1 MRTQRK
7 VVKSLAFTVA
17 LGASATNLQV
27 KADEVV
33 TPVAESAE
41 TVVTAT
47 PTTVSAEQVE
57 QAKEVASADAQAV
70 EAQTTVD
77 AVASQ
82 TLATE
87 TQTVEKLTEAVAQ
100 ASTAQEALPT
110 AEAEVATQTEVV
122 EQAQTAADTAQE
134 VVTSANDEVATAQA
148 SADTANTVEAQAS
161 ATLEEAKAQPV
172 VTAETVDAQ
181 IAETKSTISEK
192 EAEVA
197 QTAVAITATN
207 NKIATAQ
214 EAVDNYKPTTVT
226 ETVASSNYVEASGA
240 DRDMEDII
248 RETFPDV
255 NPADYARQFETVIFD
270 GEDTKTIVL
279 TAEQAKELAE
289 TGSFTYTFDAKA
301 VSEEVV
307 NIINELRRINGITL
321 TPRYG
326 MTQDDIAFK
335 VTDSFVD
342 FANTRAKEL
351 VTDFS
356 HNSTLT
362 DTTNGYDINKLGE
375 SIAQDIYR
383 FNNTDN
389 NTSKALSHSELAYNI
404 VLGWFSEYNNMHV
417 NFGHRYHLLTDATGN
432 IAVGMATDGTKQ
444 YFALLSD
451 TQARTILF
459 EQSTVDGKL
468 TQTYNGERLKFLPK
482 RTFNYVTTTVVD
494 DSQALKDAVVALEAK
509 KSALLAQQS
518 LASDAL
524 NQAVSAL
531 ATLEQ
536 AKTDI
541 TLANAK
547 RTAAIAEAQM
557 AFDNASATAKTANAT
572 LRQALASQEEALAN
586 LETATGE
593 LTDAQGE
600 LATAKAKVAE
610 LKSLLAN
617 QDQLLAELEAAKERL
632 SDAEVAKGES
642 SALLAELVAKAKAS
656 QAEAD
661 RLATLFA
668 LQEEFNTVI
677 TEEDVTATPKDA
689 PTAPVL
695 PAVDFNDLFS
705 KPSDE
710 PQTTDVKV
718 PKDGDKGQDLN
729 VFDKIDNEK
738 TVVTPTVYK
747 PQAGI
752 TVQQTAT
759 GEKVTYSR
767 VERAHTLPN
776 TGSEDNIVLM
786 GIGVVLAGLG
796 LAGARRRRHG

>member
-7 VVKSLAFTVA
+7 VVKSLALTVA

-27 KADEVV
+27 KADEVI
-33 TPVAESAE
+33 TPVAESTE

-47 PTTVSAEQVE
+47 PTTISAEQVE

-70 EAQTTVD
+70 NAQTAVD
-77 AVASQ
+77 TAASQ

-87 TQTVEKLTEAVAQ
+87 TQEVEKLTEAVAQ
-100 ASTAQEALPT
+100 ASTAQEALPV

-122 EQAQTAADTAQE
+122 EQAQTAVDTAQE
-134 VVTSANDEVATAQA
+134 VVASANDEVATAQA
-148 SADTANTVEAQAS
+148 SADTANAVEAKAS
-161 ATLEEAKAQPV
+161 ATLEDAKAQPV
-172 VTAETVDAQ
+172 VTAESVDAQ

-207 NKIATAQ
+207 SKIATAQ

-226 ETVASSNYVEASGA
+226 ETVTSSNYVDFNQIDKELEG
-240 DRDMEDII
+240 
-248 RETFPDV
+248 RE
-255 NPADYARQFETVIFD
+255 FETVLFN
-270 GEDTKTIVL
+270 GHDTQTIVL
-279 TAEQAKELAE
+279 TEEQAAE
-289 TGSFTYTFDAKA
+289 FKAKGSFTYTFDAKA
-301 VSEEVV
+301 VSEEMVK
-307 NIINELRRINGITL
+307 IINELRRINGLPT
-321 TPRYG
+321 
-326 MTQDDIAFK
+326 DIELK
-335 VTDSFVD
+335 VTDEMIEYANLRAQELTVD
-342 FANTRAKEL
+342 Y
-351 VTDFS
+351 S
-356 HNSTLT
+356 HNSV
-362 DTTNGYDINKLGE
+362 NKKSGVGE
-375 SIAQDIYR
+375 SINQAFYGV
-383 FNNTDN
+383 N
-389 NTSKALSHSELAYNI
+389 LSHAQLAYNTA
-404 VLGWFSEYNNMHV
+404 LDWFAEYGNAYLS
-417 NFGHRYHLLTDATGN
+417 FGHRNHLLTAASGQLGLGAVEVDGDWYIALETGVN
-432 IAVGMATDGTKQ
+432 SNRVQ
-444 YFALLSD
+444 
-451 TQARTILF
+451 F

-494 DSQALKDAVVALEAK
+494 NSQALKDAVVALEAE
-509 KSALLAQQS
+509 KSTLLVQQS

-557 AFDNASATAKTANAT
+557 EFDSASATAKTANAT

-586 LETATGE
+586 LETAKGE
-593 LTDAQGE
+593 LTDVQGK

-610 LKSLLAN
+610 LKSLLAT
-617 QDQLLAELEAAKERL
+617 QDQLLADLEAAKERL

-642 SALLAELVAKAKAS
+642 SALLAELVTKAEAS

-677 TEEDVTATPKDA
+677 TEDEVTATPKDA

-695 PAVDFNDLFS
+695 PAVDFNDLFN
-705 KPSDE
+705 KPSEE
-710 PQTTDVKV
+710 PQTTDVV
-718 PKDGDKGQDLN
+718 APKDGDKGQYLN
-729 VFDKIDNEK
+729 VIDNIDNEK

-786 GIGVVLAGLG
+786 GIGFVLAGLG
-796 LAGARRRRHG
+796 LAGARRRRYG

>member
-7 VVKSLAFTVA
+7 VVNSLALTVA

-33 TPVAESAE
+33 TPVAESTE

-47 PTTVSAEQVE
+47 PTTISAEQVE
-57 QAKEVASADAQAV
+57 QAQEVASADAQAV
-70 EAQTTVD
+70 EAQTAVD
-77 AVASQ
+77 TAAGQ

-87 TQTVEKLTEAVAQ
+87 TQAVKSLTEAVAQ
-100 ASTAQEALPT
+100 ASTAQEALPA
-110 AEAEVATQTEVV
+110 AEAEVATQTEAVA
-122 EQAQTAADTAQE
+122 QAQTAVETAQK
-134 VVTSANDEVATAQA
+134 VVDSANAEVASAQA
-148 SADTANTVEAQAS
+148 SADTANAVEAQAS

-172 VTAETVDAQ
+172 VTAESVDAQ
-181 IAETKSTISEK
+181 IAETKSTIAEK

-197 QTAVAITATN
+197 KTAVEITATDR
-207 NKIATAQ
+207 KIATAQ
-214 EAVDNYKPTTVT
+214 EAVDNYKSTTVT
-226 ETVASSNYVEASGA
+226 ETVASSNYVEHTAA
-240 DRDMEDII
+240 DKDLEDVLG
-248 RETFPDV
+248 DD
-255 NPADYARQFETVIFD
+255 AYACQHETVIFD
-270 GEDTKTIVL
+270 GEDVKTISL
-279 TAEQAKELAE
+279 TDEQAKELAE

-326 MTQDDIAFK
+326 LTQEDIALK
-335 VTDSFVD
+335 VTDNMLNL
-342 FANTRAKEL
+342 AEARAQEL
-351 VTDFS
+351 VTNFS
-356 HNSTLT
+356 HSSNVNT
-362 DTTNGYDINKLGE
+362 GIAME
-375 SIAQDIYR
+375 SIANENYR
-383 FNNTDN
+383 FESADN
-389 NTSKALSHSELAYNI
+389 KAKSLSHAEMAYNL
-404 VLGWFSEYNNMHV
+404 VLGWFSEYANMRV
-417 NFGHRYHLLTDATGN
+417 TFGHRNHLLSEATGN
-432 IAVGMATDGTKQ
+432 LAVGMATDGTTK

-451 TQARTILF
+451 ANARAIRF
-459 EQSTVDGKL
+459 QQSTVDGKL

-494 DSQALKDAVVALEAK
+494 NSQALKDAVVALEAE

-524 NQAVSAL
+524 NQAVSTL

-572 LRQALASQEEALAN
+572 LRQALVSQEEALAN
-586 LETATGE
+586 LETAKGE
-593 LTDAQGE
+593 LTDAQAD

-610 LKSLLAN
+610 LKSMLAN
-617 QDQLLAELEAAKERL
+617 QDQLLADLEAAKVRL
-632 SDAEVAKGES
+632 SNAEVAKGES
-642 SALLAELVAKAKAS
+642 SALLAELVAKAEAS

-677 TEEDVTATPKDA
+677 TEDEVTATPKDA

-695 PAVDFNDLFS
+695 PSVDFNDLFS

-710 PQTTDVKV
+710 PQTTDVV
-718 PKDGDKGQDLN
+718 APKDGDKGQDLN
-729 VFDKIDNEK
+729 VIDNVDNEK
-738 TVVTPTVYK
+738 TVVAPTVYK

>member
-33 TPVAESAE
+33 TPVTESTE

-47 PTTVSAEQVE
+47 PTTISAEQVE
-57 QAKEVASADAQAV
+57 QAQEVASADAQAV
-70 EAQTTVD
+70 EAQKAVD
-77 AVASQ
+77 TEASQ

-87 TQTVEKLTEAVAQ
+87 THAVESLTEAVAQ

-110 AEAEVATQTEVV
+110 AEAEVATQTEEVV
-122 EQAQTAADTAQE
+122 QAQTAVDTAQE
-134 VVTSANDEVATAQA
+134 VVASANDEVASAQT
-148 SADTANTVEAQAS
+148 SADTANVAKTQAS

-172 VTAETVDAQ
+172 VTAET
-181 IAETKSTISEK
+181 KSTISEK

-197 QTAVAITATN
+197 KTAVEIAATDS
-207 NKIATAQ
+207 KIATAQ
-214 EAVDNYKPTTVT
+214 EAVNNYKPTTVT
-226 ETVASSNYVEASGA
+226 ETVASSNYVEHTAA
-240 DRDMEDII
+240 DKDLEDVLG
-248 RETFPDV
+248 DD
-255 NPADYARQFETVIFD
+255 AYARQHETVIFD
-270 GEDTKTIVL
+270 GEDTKTVEL

-326 MTQDDIAFK
+326 LTQEDIALK
-335 VTDSFVD
+335 VTDNMLNL
-342 FANTRAKEL
+342 AETRAQEL
-351 VTDFS
+351 VTNFS
-356 HNSTLT
+356 HSSN
-362 DTTNGYDINKLGE
+362 INTGIARE
-375 SIAQDIYR
+375 SIAQENYS
-383 FNNTDN
+383 FVSAEDN
-389 NTSKALSHSELAYNI
+389 KSKSLSHAEMAYNL
-404 VLGWFSEYNNMHV
+404 VLGWFSEYANMRV
-417 NFGHRYHLLTDATGN
+417 TFGHRNHLLSEATGN
-432 IAVGMATDGTKQ
+432 LAVGMATDGTTK

-451 TQARTILF
+451 ANARAIRF
-459 EQSTVDGKL
+459 EQSTDDGKL
-468 TQTYNGERLKFLPK
+468 TQTYNGKRLKFLPK

-494 DSQALKDAVVALEAK
+494 NSQALKDAVVALEAE

-586 LETATGE
+586 LETAKGE
-593 LTDAQGE
+593 LTDAQAD

-617 QDQLLAELEAAKERL
+617 QDQLLADLEAAKVRL
-632 SDAEVAKGES
+632 SEAEVAKGES
-642 SALLAELVAKAKAS
+642 SALLAELVAKAEAS
-656 QAEAD
+656 QVEAD
-661 RLATLFA
+661 RLATLYA

-677 TEEDVTATPKDA
+677 TEDEVTATPKDA

-695 PAVDFNDLFS
+695 PSVDFNDLFS
-705 KPSDE
+705 KPSE
-710 PQTTDVKV
+710 ELQTTDVV
-718 PKDGDKGQDLN
+718 TPKDGDKGQDLN
-729 VFDKIDNEK
+729 VIDNVDNEK
-738 TVVTPTVYK
+738 TVVAPTVYK

-776 TGSEDNIVLM
+776 TGSEDNIALM

>member
-7 VVKSLAFTVA
+7 VVNSLTLTVA

-33 TPVAESAE
+33 TPVTESTE

-47 PTTVSAEQVE
+47 PTTISAEQVE
-57 QAKEVASADAQAV
+57 NAQEVATADAQAV
-70 EAQTTVD
+70 EAQTAVD
-77 AVASQ
+77 TAADQ

-87 TQTVEKLTEAVAQ
+87 TQAVKSLTEAVAQ
-100 ASTAQEALPT
+100 ASTAQEALPA
-110 AEAEVATQTEVV
+110 AEAEVATQTEAVA
-122 EQAQTAADTAQE
+122 QAQTAVDTAQE
-134 VVTSANDEVATAQA
+134 VVASVNNEVASAQA
-148 SADTANTVEAQAS
+148 SADTANAVEAQAS

-172 VTAETVDAQ
+172 VTAESVDAQ

-197 QTAVAITATN
+197 KTAVEITATDG
-207 NKIATAQ
+207 KIATAQ
-214 EAVDNYKPTTVT
+214 EAIDNYKPTTVT

-248 RETFPDV
+248 RETFPDE

-270 GEDTKTIVL
+270 GEDTKTVEL

-326 MTQDDIAFK
+326 MKQEDIALK

-342 FANTRAKEL
+342 FARTRAQEL

-362 DTTNGYDINKLGE
+362 DDANGYDINKLGE
-375 SIAQDIYR
+375 SIAQGIYS

-404 VLGWFSEYNNMHV
+404 VLGWFSEYTNVQV
-417 NFGHRYHLLTDATGN
+417 NFGHRAHILTEATGN
-432 IAVGMATDGTKQ
+432 LAVGMTTTGTKQ
-444 YFALLSD
+444 YFALLSN

-494 DSQALKDAVVALEAK
+494 NSQALKDAVVALEAE
-509 KSALLAQQS
+509 KSTLLAQQS

-586 LETATGE
+586 LETAKGD
-593 LTDAQGE
+593 LTDAQAN

-610 LKSLLAN
+610 LKSLLVN
-617 QDQLLAELEAAKERL
+617 QDQLFADLEAAKVRL
-632 SDAEVAKGES
+632 NDAKLAKSES
-642 SALLAELVAKAKAS
+642 SALLAELVAKAEAS

-677 TEEDVTATPKDA
+677 TEEEVTATPKDA
-689 PTAPVL
+689 PTAPAL
-695 PAVDFNDLFS
+695 PSVDFNDLFS
-705 KPSDE
+705 KPSEE
-710 PQTTDVKV
+710 PQTTDVV
-718 PKDGDKGQDLN
+718 APKDGDKGQDLN
-729 VFDKIDNEK
+729 VIDNVDNEK
-738 TVVTPTVYK
+738 TVVAPTVYK

-759 GEKVTYSR
+759 GEKGTYSR